1 MDRLVSTSIGLVFL
15 LALLLPATLVVSPTS
30 PQLLAEVRAGETSP
44 PARAAESLYALDL
57 MIETS
62 DGSLSSLRTLA
73 GKPRIATM
81 FYAHCQSMCPLTIQ
95 TLKELDRSLSPAER
109 QALGYVVLSLD
120 PQRDAPEVLRERSR
134 AQGLDAGRWFLART
148 RAVDVSAAADFLGI
162 RWRSLSNGEIDHA
175 GALVLLDAQGRE
187 LSRTSTVGAV
197 DAQFLSDVREAV
209 HGSMAP

>member
-95 TLKELDRSLSPAER
+95 TLKALDGRLSPSER
-109 QALGYVVLSLD
+109 QALGYVLLSLD
-120 PQRDAPEVLRERSR
+120 PQRDAPETLRERSA
-134 AQGLDAGRWFLART
+134 AQGLESSRWIVART
-148 RAVDVSAAADFLGI
+148 SVADVARAADFLGI
-162 RWRSLSNGEIDHA
+162 RWRPLSSGEVDHA
-175 GALVLLDAQGRE
+175 GALVLLDAQGQE
-187 LSRTSTVGAV
+187 LSRTTSLGAV
-197 DAQFLSDVREAV
+197 DTQFLKDVRDAV
-209 HGSMAP
+209 HGSSVP